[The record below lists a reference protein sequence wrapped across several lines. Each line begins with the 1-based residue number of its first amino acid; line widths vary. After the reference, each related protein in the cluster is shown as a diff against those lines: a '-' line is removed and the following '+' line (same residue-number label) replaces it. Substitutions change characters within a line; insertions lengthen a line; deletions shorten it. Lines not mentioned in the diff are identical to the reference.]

1 MPVLECA
8 TDFAAMSARLSA
20 SGEPMSGLGAPLRT
34 ARPMPERA
42 RSTRLPAT
50 TLPSLIRP
58 SIASAVRMARS
69 PPAPVS
75 SSFRRPFAEPQVIT
89 ALVPMVRSKS
99 GARSS
104 ITVFRPLVQSTRIAA
119 FLSHFPQSY
128 LRANSPR
135 RQPLTPVVDARR
147 EKMPL
152 LCRQREG
159 DAAHA
164 GGAACGGQDGTM
176 DSESARMS
184 SAAEA
189 RYRIDYPNSK
199 PRVVKVVALDAAS
212 EHVVK
217 RVAERQWQRATFF
230 TSLKFDGAPTQADEP
245 DSGRVS
251 GVRTMELP
259 RWPLT
264 PLASTAGGEGSKM
277 QAWLSDLA
285 GRTKALVE
293 EVASADLVVM
303 VSSAGTSAQAAAV
316 IGEACAVRKV
326 MTMALII
333 GSEERS
339 NDELSKTLATLRP
352 YASMLVIASGDEY
365 IEEMLSALRA

>member
-1 MPVLECA
+1 
-8 TDFAAMSARLSA
+8 
-20 SGEPMSGLGAPLRT
+20 
-34 ARPMPERA
+34 
-42 RSTRLPAT
+42 
-50 TLPSLIRP
+50 
-58 SIASAVRMARS
+58 
-69 PPAPVS
+69 
-75 SSFRRPFAEPQVIT
+75 
-89 ALVPMVRSKS
+89 
-99 GARSS
+99 
-104 ITVFRPLVQSTRIAA
+104 
-119 FLSHFPQSY
+119 
-128 LRANSPR
+128 
-135 RQPLTPVVDARR
+135 
-147 EKMPL
+147 
-152 LCRQREG
+152 
-159 DAAHA
+159 
-164 GGAACGGQDGTM
+164 M

-217 RVAERQWQRATFF
+217 HVAERQWQRATFF
-230 TSLKFDGAPTQADEP
+230 TSIKFDGAPTGADEP
-245 DSGRVS
+245 GSGRES
-251 GVRTMELP
+251 SARLRASSDARGVRTMELP

-264 PLASTAGGEGSKM
+264 PLASTAAGEGSKM

>member
-1 MPVLECA
+1 
-8 TDFAAMSARLSA
+8 
-20 SGEPMSGLGAPLRT
+20 
-34 ARPMPERA
+34 
-42 RSTRLPAT
+42 
-50 TLPSLIRP
+50 
-58 SIASAVRMARS
+58 
-69 PPAPVS
+69 
-75 SSFRRPFAEPQVIT
+75 
-89 ALVPMVRSKS
+89 
-99 GARSS
+99 
-104 ITVFRPLVQSTRIAA
+104 
-119 FLSHFPQSY
+119 
-128 LRANSPR
+128 
-135 RQPLTPVVDARR
+135 
-147 EKMPL
+147 
-152 LCRQREG
+152 
-159 DAAHA
+159 
-164 GGAACGGQDGTM
+164 M

-212 EHVVK
+212 EHVIK

-230 TSLKFDGAPTQADEP
+230 TSIRLDGAPTQAGEAE
-245 DSGRVS
+245 RVS

-264 PLASTAGGEGSKM
+264 PLASAAGGEGSKM

-339 NDELSKTLATLRP
+339 NDELSKTLAALRP

>member
-1 MPVLECA
+1 
-8 TDFAAMSARLSA
+8 
-20 SGEPMSGLGAPLRT
+20 
-34 ARPMPERA
+34 
-42 RSTRLPAT
+42 
-50 TLPSLIRP
+50 
-58 SIASAVRMARS
+58 
-69 PPAPVS
+69 
-75 SSFRRPFAEPQVIT
+75 
-89 ALVPMVRSKS
+89 
-99 GARSS
+99 
-104 ITVFRPLVQSTRIAA
+104 
-119 FLSHFPQSY
+119 
-128 LRANSPR
+128 
-135 RQPLTPVVDARR
+135 
-147 EKMPL
+147 
-152 LCRQREG
+152 
-159 DAAHA
+159 
-164 GGAACGGQDGTM
+164 M

-217 RVAERQWQRATFF
+217 HVAERQWQRATFF
-230 TSLKFDGAPTQADEP
+230 TSIKFDGTPTQADEP
-245 DSGRVS
+245 GSGRVS
-251 GVRTMELP
+251 GVRNMELP

-264 PLASTAGGEGSKM
+264 PLASAAGGEGSKM

-303 VSSAGTSAQAAAV
+303 VSSAGTSAQSAAV
-316 IGEACAVRKV
+316 IGEACAARKV